1 MHHLFGGIGM
11 SKLFKTL
18 GAIWLIGGFI
28 GGVIVYIIMEGN
40 WLTGITW
47 LISGAIS
54 GALFYT
60 VGEINEIVLENNTLL
75 REVLHR
81 LPLEPGDKKPPLGNS
96 RANLSALK
104 DYKMN
109 PRDEQR

>member
-1 MHHLFGGIGM
+1 M
-11 SKLFKTL
+11 SKLFKAL
-18 GAIWLIGGFI
+18 AAIWFIGGFI
-28 GGVIVYIIMEGN
+28 GGVVVFIIIEGD
-40 WLTGITW
+40 WPTGLIW

-60 VGEINEIVLENNTLL
+60 VGDIYEIVLENNTLL

-81 LPLEPGDKKPPLGNS
+81 LPQQPGDIKPPLGNS

-104 DYKMN
+104 DYKMKT
-109 PRDEQR
+109 RDEQQ

>member
-1 MHHLFGGIGM
+1 M

-18 GAIWLIGGFI
+18 GAVWFIGGFI
-28 GGVIVYIIMEGN
+28 GGVIIHIIIEGN
-40 WLTGITW
+40 WLTGIAW
-47 LISGAIS
+47 LIGGAIL

-60 VGEINEIVLENNTLL
+60 VGEIHEIVWENHALL

-81 LPLEPGDKKPPLGNS
+81 LPPEPGDKKPPLGNS

-109 PRDEQR
+109 AKDEQR

>member
-1 MHHLFGGIGM
+1 M

-18 GAIWLIGGFI
+18 GAVWFICGFI
-28 GGVIVYIIMEGN
+28 GGVIIHIIIEGN
-40 WLTGITW
+40 WLPGIAW
-47 LISGAIS
+47 LVGGAIL

-60 VGEINEIVLENNTLL
+60 VGEIHEIVWENHALL

-81 LPLEPGDKKPPLGNS
+81 LPPEPGDKKPPLGNS

-109 PRDEQR
+109 AKDEQR

>member
-1 MHHLFGGIGM
+1 M

-109 PRDEQR
+109 ARDEQR